1 MKTSGL
7 RKKAKK
13 KSLTNIAISGANKA
27 AKNVRKVTKIQKR
40 TNKTKKTY

>member
-13 KSLTNIAISGANKA
+13 KSLTNVVMSGANKA
-27 AKNVRKVTKIQKR
+27 AKNVKKLTK
-40 TNKTKKTY
+40 NLKKKKY